1 MSEMMKVVAEDPGGF
16 IVVPSISAASTSE
29 PEQTRDSKDLIRQ
42 MMVFKEEVPH
52 DWNPNLDQQGPEP
65 PHIKEEEEELWIRQ
79 EGEQFT
85 VNNEDE
91 EKPQLSELH
100 QITIKDGRKI
110 EPGGEDCG
118 RPESGSK
125 DDLQG
130 YSQQSKVMV
139 NKRAMRSKLC
149 STSQ

>member
-1 MSEMMKVVAEDPGGF
+1 MAAHTEPGSAGGF
-16 IVVPSISAASTSE
+16 FLLKV
-29 PEQTRDSKDLIRQ
+29 RQ

-110 EPGGEDCG
+110 EPEGDDCG

-130 YSQQSKVMV
+130 YSQQRSCWGDRITRRAVTTKSGPLECYSK
-139 NKRAMRSKLC
+139 
-149 STSQ
+149 